1 MSECTIC
8 FETMNINK
16 DKLTMCLLCGKS
28 VHTKCYK
35 EWKKKV
41 GPYQPDKCLYCQRE
55 AQLYRLNRSWWENLR
70 ACCC

>member
-8 FETMNINK
+8 FETMNIEK

-35 EWKKKV
+35 EWKNKV

-55 AQLYRLNRSWWENLR
+55 AQLYRINRYNIR
-70 ACCC
+70 

>member
-1 MSECTIC
+1 MNECTIC

-16 DKLTMCLLCGKS
+16 DRLTMCLLCGKG

-55 AQLYRLNRSWWENLR
+55 SQLYKLNRSWWENMR